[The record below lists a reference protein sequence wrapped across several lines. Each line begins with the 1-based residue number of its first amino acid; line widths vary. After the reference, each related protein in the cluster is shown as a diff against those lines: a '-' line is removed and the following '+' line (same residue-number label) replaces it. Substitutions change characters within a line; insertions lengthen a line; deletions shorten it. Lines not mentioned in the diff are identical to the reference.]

1 MDGSENVVVWNM
13 LHDILDFALQNITQ
27 PVDGVGFDVP
37 VLAEPVQLGTID
49 VVVGIQVV
57 LGHPALLHGF
67 PQSVIFD
74 HASTSKNLLTY
85 IHYPLKIGIRI
96 VFV

>member
-1 MDGSENVVVWNM
+1 M
-13 LHDILDFALQNITQ
+13 LHDILDFAFEDVAQA
-27 PVDGVGFDVP
+27 VDGVGFDIP
-37 VLAEPVQLGTID
+37 VLAEPIQLGTVD
-49 VVVGIQVV
+49 VVVGVQVV
-57 LGHPALLHGF
+57 LGHAALLHGF

-74 HASTSKNLLTY
+74 HASTSKNILTY